1 MRSRCGGP
9 RLRRVLEAGDPAAG
23 RPAPGCS
30 PSPDSPAERRMS
42 CSGASTRNG
51 SPGRSRGSRT
61 MRVPSPTTWRP
72 APSHR
77 LLHASPG
84 PAPHAAR
91 RYRAVT
97 LDQLVRDVVVFVSAS
112 LHRDHSVASHSTLK
126 EGTQPMP
133 FSYRRALGITVAA
146 VATSTAALAAQAPA
160 PPQVTVGGLVYTQYV
175 YQLKDSVNHFNNF
188 DITRAY
194 LNVLGRFAG
203 GVTARLTVDV
213 QRFGTIATTPPTT
226 DNSLRLRLKY
236 AFATYTPPGSPVTF
250 KAGLIHTPWLD
261 WEEAVWDY
269 RMQGTMATDRA
280 GYLSAADYGVGVD
293 GKWMADK
300 VNFQFTVVNGTF
312 YSGTSAGAGK
322 DAQARVSV
330 RVLDTNDSSRVGGLR
345 IAGYAGYGR
354 ALAGDRNRFIGMISY
369 RSKEIT
375 LAGEAAV
382 TQDGVLS
389 ATNGHV
395 YSAFGV
401 YKFPQTKAAVIARVD
416 VLHRQAGAVDKQTRF
431 IGGVSYQL
439 SPNWRLLADWDYADY
454 QTDALN
460 AANFATRSQALF
472 QTQINF
478 YLGRGN
484 PYDEIAPDRPGRR
497 PDARRPRGRP
507 GEAERRRCDAS
518 QHHLSRLDADV
529 QQDAPGRAAQ
539 LPVDRLGR
547 RDPSVLG
554 RHRGLRRDRRADE
567 GLEHHRDQRQ
577 RAPHPDRAR
586 GRRADVQPARGQGD
600 APLHPRRAR
609 RHLPRED
616 HEVERRAHHVGQ
628 PRGQAPRR
636 GHRGGAPLRRLRHEL
651 HLDRLPVEGELRM
664 GAEGRSRNV
673 GQLPRRTRR

>member
-1 MRSRCGGP
+1 MTF
-9 RLRRVLEAGDPAAG
+9 
-23 RPAPGCS
+23 
-30 PSPDSPAERRMS
+30 
-42 CSGASTRNG
+42 ST
-51 SPGRSRGSRT
+51 
-61 MRVPSPTTWRP
+61 
-72 APSHR
+72 
-77 LLHASPG
+77 
-84 PAPHAAR
+84 
-91 RYRAVT
+91 
-97 LDQLVRDVVVFVSAS
+97 
-112 LHRDHSVASHSTLK
+112 
-126 EGTQPMP
+126 
-133 FSYRRALGITVAA
+133 RRALGVAV
-146 VATSTAALAAQAPA
+146 VATAAGVAQLTAQGSP
-160 PPQVTVGGLVYTQYV
+160 PPQVTVGGVVYTQYV
-175 YQLKDSVNHFNNF
+175 YQLKDTVNHVNTF

-194 LNVLGRFAG
+194 VNVLGKFSG
-203 GVTARLTVDV
+203 GVGTRVTADIYRNAD
-213 QRFGTIATTPPTT
+213 G
-226 DNSLRLRLKY
+226 SLGYRLKY
-236 AFATYTPPGSPVTF
+236 AFATYTPQSSPLTY

-261 WEEAVWDY
+261 WEEALWDY

-345 IAGYAGYGR
+345 VTGYAGYGR

-478 YLGRGN
+478 
-484 PYDEIAPDRPGRR
+484 
-497 PDARRPRGRP
+497 
-507 GEAERRRCDAS
+507 
-518 QHHLSRLDADV
+518 
-529 QQDAPGRAAQ
+529 
-539 LPVDRLGR
+539 
-547 RDPSVLG
+547 
-554 RHRGLRRDRRADE
+554 
-567 GLEHHRDQRQ
+567 
-577 RAPHPDRAR
+577 
-586 GRRADVQPARGQGD
+586 
-600 APLHPRRAR
+600 
-609 RHLPRED
+609 
-616 HEVERRAHHVGQ
+616 
-628 PRGQAPRR
+628 
-636 GHRGGAPLRRLRHEL
+636 
-651 HLDRLPVEGELRM
+651 
-664 GAEGRSRNV
+664 
-673 GQLPRRTRR
+673 

>member
-1 MRSRCGGP
+1 
-9 RLRRVLEAGDPAAG
+9 
-23 RPAPGCS
+23 
-30 PSPDSPAERRMS
+30 
-42 CSGASTRNG
+42 
-51 SPGRSRGSRT
+51 
-61 MRVPSPTTWRP
+61 
-72 APSHR
+72 
-77 LLHASPG
+77 
-84 PAPHAAR
+84 
-91 RYRAVT
+91 
-97 LDQLVRDVVVFVSAS
+97 
-112 LHRDHSVASHSTLK
+112 
-126 EGTQPMP
+126 MP

-280 GYLSAADYGVGVD
+280 GYLSASDYGVGVD

-345 IAGYAGYGR
+345 ITGYAGYGR

-478 YLGRGN
+478 
-484 PYDEIAPDRPGRR
+484 
-497 PDARRPRGRP
+497 
-507 GEAERRRCDAS
+507 
-518 QHHLSRLDADV
+518 
-529 QQDAPGRAAQ
+529 
-539 LPVDRLGR
+539 
-547 RDPSVLG
+547 
-554 RHRGLRRDRRADE
+554 
-567 GLEHHRDQRQ
+567 
-577 RAPHPDRAR
+577 
-586 GRRADVQPARGQGD
+586 
-600 APLHPRRAR
+600 
-609 RHLPRED
+609 
-616 HEVERRAHHVGQ
+616 
-628 PRGQAPRR
+628 
-636 GHRGGAPLRRLRHEL
+636 
-651 HLDRLPVEGELRM
+651 
-664 GAEGRSRNV
+664 
-673 GQLPRRTRR
+673 